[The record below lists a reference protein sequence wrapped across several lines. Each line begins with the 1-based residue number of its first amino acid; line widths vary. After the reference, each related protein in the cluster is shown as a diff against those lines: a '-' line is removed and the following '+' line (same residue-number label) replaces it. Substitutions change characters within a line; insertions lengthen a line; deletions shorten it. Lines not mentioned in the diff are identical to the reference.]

1 MPFVQCHIAT
11 GLSDDRKR
19 QLIRDIV
26 AATHQAIGS
35 SPDTVNVVVH
45 EYPRTNLSMS
55 NYINESAKG
64 SAGAG

>member
-1 MPFVQCHIAT
+1 MPFVQCHIT
-11 GLSDDRKR
+11 IGLSDDRKR

-26 AATHQAIGS
+26 AAANQAIGS

-55 NYINESAKG
+55 SYIDESARG